1 MLEIMILIALLLLFI
16 WYLAISANRL
26 DRLHHR
32 VETSWANLDSILQ
45 RRASIAL
52 EIAHF
57 TEIDPASN
65 LILTVAAHQARE
77 ADISERSE
85 AESSLSEALKLLRDE
100 SDIPHLHRE
109 IFEELDSVT
118 ERVRIAIAI
127 HREAVTATRN
137 RRSKW
142 IYRLFRL
149 AGSAPLPV
157 IYPFED
163 DVI

>member
-1 MLEIMILIALLLLFI
+1 MLEIFILIALLLLFI
-16 WYLAISANRL
+16 WYLAISANLL